1 MLKSDSA
8 RDYYPATHYSSSGK
22 SMGFWQLNWLHLTGQ
37 SIDWTERIKTSLRS
51 VGGRTYGRPDEG
63 INSSDS
69 GRIRRNC
76 RKVFRIHKR
85 MQSMIRH
92 SLTTSESW
100 KSLPWKQFQKT
111 LFRLQKRVY
120 KSDVFGG
127 SFPRKARAA
136 VRVGDKRKA
145 RSLQKLI
152 LKSQAAKL
160 LAIRQVTQ
168 LNAGKKTAGIDGKK
182 SLTFEERFTL
192 AVELTKDHTNW
203 KHQGLRQI
211 PIPKKDGT
219 MRILKVPTIADRAW
233 QCLAKY
239 ALEPAHEATFHARS
253 YGFRTGRSAH
263 NAQKYL
269 FDNLRST
276 SNGIDKRVIELD
288 IEKCFDRIN
297 HSAIMDNLIAPAG
310 LKLGIFR
317 CLKAGTN
324 VGFPTG
330 RGTRPVD
337 QGTPQGGVVSPLL
350 ANIALNGIEEIHTCI
365 RYADD
370 MVIILKPK
378 DDAEAIL
385 NRISEFLAERGMKV
399 SERKTKL
406 TATTDGFDFLGWNFK
421 VQKNG
426 KFRSTPSEDNYK
438 AFRKKVKHIVNNSNY
453 GATIKAEKL
462 APVVRGWRQYH
473 KYCKMDGSRNS
484 LWFISHRAYKVF
496 NKEAKQDKDSVT
508 KLIGK
513 AFPAVPHSENKHIN
527 VKGEKSPYDGDIS
540 YWSERKSKLYDRMTS
555 KAIKKQNRKCIACG
569 LNFIGE
575 EEVHLH
581 HADGNHENWDKKN
594 LVAIHESCHDYV
606 HMSSKGKVVAIQEP
620 CQSEPS
626 TSKRAI

>member
-1 MLKSDSA
+1 MVIQTRGLTPQTRVGFGVIAK
-8 RDYYPATHYSSSGK
+8 RYSEYT
-22 SMGFWQLNWLHLTGQ
+22 NHL
-37 SIDWTERIKTSLRS
+37 
-51 VGGRTYGRPDEG
+51 
-63 INSSDS
+63 
-69 GRIRRNC
+69 
-76 RKVFRIHKR
+76 
-85 MQSMIRH
+85 QSMISH

-100 KSLPWKQFQKT
+100 RRLPWKKFQKT

-136 VRVGDKRKA
+136 VRAGDKQKA

-152 LKSQAAKL
+152 LKSQSAKL

-168 LNAGKKTAGIDGKK
+168 LNAGKKTAGVDGKK
-182 SLTFEERFTL
+182 SLSFEERFAL
-192 AVELTKDHTNW
+192 ATELNKNHTNW
-203 KHQGLRQI
+203 RHQRLREI
-211 PIPKKDGT
+211 PILKKDGT
-219 MRILKVPTIADRAW
+219 IRMLKVPTIADRAW

-269 FDNLRST
+269 FDNLNSRV
-276 SNGIDKRVIELD
+276 NGINKRVIELD

-324 VGFPTG
+324 VGFP
-330 RGTRPVD
+330 D

-350 ANIALNGIEEIHTCI
+350 ANIALNGIESIYQYLPEGRKNRIKEPSI

-370 MVIILKPK
+370 MVIILQPE
-378 DDAEAIL
+378 DNAEEIL
-385 NRISEFLAERGMKV
+385 ERICEFLAERGMNV
-399 SERKTKL
+399 SERKTKI
-406 TATTDGFDFLGWNFK
+406 TATTDGFDFLGWHFK

-426 KFRSTPSEDNYK
+426 KFRCTPSVENFK

-453 GATIKAEKL
+453 GATEKAEKL

-473 KYCKMDGSRNS
+473 KYCKMDGSKNS

-496 NKEAKQDKDSVT
+496 NKEAKQDRYSVT

-527 VKGEKSPYDGDIS
+527 VKCDS
-540 YWSERKSKLYDRMTS
+540 L
-555 KAIKKQNRKCIACG
+555 
-569 LNFIGE
+569 
-575 EEVHLH
+575 
-581 HADGNHENWDKKN
+581 
-594 LVAIHESCHDYV
+594 
-606 HMSSKGKVVAIQEP
+606 
-620 CQSEPS
+620 
-626 TSKRAI
+626 